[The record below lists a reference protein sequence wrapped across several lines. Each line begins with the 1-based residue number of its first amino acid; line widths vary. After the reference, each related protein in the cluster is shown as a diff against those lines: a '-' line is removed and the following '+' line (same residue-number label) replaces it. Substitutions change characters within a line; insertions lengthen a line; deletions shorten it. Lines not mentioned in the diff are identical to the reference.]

1 MNIQPMSDPRP
12 GQAVICVHCS
22 KPIYTDREAVLA
34 DLDGVPFKAYYHD
47 ACLPLNGFLWW
58 KFVEERG
65 GYFCWKNEDKDGQT
79 VYNVTQ
85 TPEPPTNEAGYYS
98 YGYLLKVKG
107 LLNGPTASSILQEWA
122 TREGK

>member
-1 MNIQPMSDPRP
+1 MKLQPMNDPRP
-12 GQAVICVHCS
+12 GQQVQCIHCHKMIDADEAIC
-22 KPIYTDREAVLA
+22 

-47 ACLPLNGFLWW
+47 ACLSEVVSSFLWW
-58 KFVEERG
+58 VFVEERG
-65 GYFCWKNEDKDGQT
+65 GYFFWKYEETPHNP
-79 VYNVTQ
+79 VYQCTQ

-122 TREGK
+122 KREER